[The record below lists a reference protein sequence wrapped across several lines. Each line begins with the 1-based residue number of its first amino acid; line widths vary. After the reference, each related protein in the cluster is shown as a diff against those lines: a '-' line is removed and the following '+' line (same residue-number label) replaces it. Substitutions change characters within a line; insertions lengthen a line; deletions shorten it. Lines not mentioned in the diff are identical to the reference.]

1 MYLVLL
7 YICMRVHGKRS
18 IQSAFEFGIKTVI
31 SVNNN
36 NTFDMYFYN
45 IQICIFTT
53 LIIEQQYLNTAI
65 KWDLTF
71 CCFY

>member
-7 YICMRVHGKRS
+7 YICMCVHGKRS

-45 IQICIFTT
+45 TQICIST
-53 LIIEQQYLNTAI
+53 LLKTQQQYLNTTT
-65 KWDLTF
+65 KWAF
-71 CCFY
+71 SY